1 MRRVIR
7 WTVIL
12 GVLSALGWAA
22 AGPVATYWKEYS
34 RITYR
39 EAAVTRGKIVS
50 VVNATGTIKPVRQV
64 TVGSFVGGPIVKI
77 FVDYN
82 AAVEKDQVLAKIDPQ
97 LYEAAVNRDKASLA
111 LSKASVAKVE
121 AQLKQAEN
129 NFKRAEALRAEN
141 KNFISDQEM
150 DQFRYTYLAL
160 VADLAVAKTQVDLA
174 QANLDQSI
182 TNLGYTI
189 IRAPEAGIVIDR
201 KIDMGQTVQA
211 QFQTPELFI
220 VAPDLKAKM
229 YVHANVDET
238 DIGMIRKA
246 QAAGQPVRFT
256 VDSYPDDL
264 FEGTIF
270 QVRQSATTT
279 QNVVTYP
286 VVVSAKN
293 PDLKLMPGMTA
304 NLSFQLR
311 EVTDVLR
318 LPNAALR
325 FYPQR
330 EQVRPE
336 DREILDIKGAA
347 KEEAEAVSTTPSA
360 DEKAELRRQRSHRHV
375 WVVDGDFLRAV
386 PVVIG
391 ISSNH
396 HTEVVSGDLHEGDKL
411 VTGIKPK
418 E

>member
-1 MRRVIR
+1 MKRIIR
-7 WTVIL
+7 WTIIL
-12 GVLSALGWAA
+12 GVLGTLGWLGYA
-22 AGPVATYWKEYS
+22 PVVTYFKERY

-64 TVGSFVGGPIVKI
+64 PVGSFVGGPIVNI
-77 FVDYN
+77 YVDYN
-82 AAVEKDQVLAKIDPQ
+82 ATVEKDQILAKIDPQ
-97 LYEAAVNRDKASLA
+97 LYQAAVSRDKASLA
-111 LSKASVAKVE
+111 LSKASVTKVE

-129 NFKRAEALRAEN
+129 NFHRAEALRAEN
-141 KNFISDQEM
+141 KNFISNQEM

-160 VADLAVAKTQVDLA
+160 KADLAVAKTQVDLA
-174 QANLDQSI
+174 LANLNQSM

-189 IRAPEAGIVIDR
+189 IRAPESGIVIDR

-229 YVHANVDET
+229 YVHASVDET
-238 DIGMIRKA
+238 DIGRIRQA
-246 QAAGQPVRFT
+246 QAEGQPVRFT

-264 FEGTIF
+264 FAGTIF
-270 QVRQSATTT
+270 QVRQSPVTV

-286 VVVSAKN
+286 VVVAAKN
-293 PDLKLMPGMTA
+293 PELKLMPGMTA

-311 EVTDVLR
+311 EVHDVLR
-318 LPNAALR
+318 IPNAALR
-325 FYPQR
+325 FYPPR

-336 DREILDIKGAA
+336 DREILDIKEIATA
-347 KEEAEAVSTTPSA
+347 DAEATSTTPSA
-360 DEKAELRRQRSHRHV
+360 DQKAELRRQRQRRHV

-391 ISSNH
+391 INSNQY
-396 HTEVVSGDLHEGDKL
+396 TELVSGELREDDKL
-411 VTGIKPK
+411 VTGIKAK
-418 E
+418 Q